1 MAADADPF
9 ETDRTIFRTDPLLR
23 AVWREYAEMPG
34 LRLTVRQAQRLWA
47 TDERHC
53 AAVLERL
60 VAARLLIRT
69 SDGRYARAIGA
80 TSADASSRSPARQTK
95 IAS

>member
-9 ETDRTIFRTDPLLR
+9 ETDRTISRSDPLLR

-47 TDERHC
+47 IDERHC
-53 AAVLERL
+53 ADLLERL
-60 VAARLLIRT
+60 VAARLLVRT
-69 SDGRYARAIGA
+69 SDGRYARTIEA
-80 TSADASSRSPARQTK
+80 TSADAPLRSTARQTK